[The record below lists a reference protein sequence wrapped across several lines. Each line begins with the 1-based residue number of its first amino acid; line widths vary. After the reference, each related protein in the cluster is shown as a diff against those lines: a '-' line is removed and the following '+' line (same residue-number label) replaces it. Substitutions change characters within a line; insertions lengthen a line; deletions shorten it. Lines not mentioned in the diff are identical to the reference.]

1 MSSADICTLIAI
13 VLYLVGML
21 LVGAYYSKKNKNS
34 TDFYLG
40 GRKLGPLVTAMSA
53 EASDMS
59 AYLLMG
65 IPGLT
70 LMCGLAE
77 ATWTAIGLAIG
88 TYLNWLFVAKRL
100 RKYSE
105 RIDAV
110 TVPEFFSKRFNDKKY
125 MLSVIAAIVIIIFF
139 VPYTASGFSACGKL
153 FSSMF
158 GMNYKTA
165 MILSAIVIVG
175 YCTLGGFLAAS
186 ITDLIQSIVM
196 TIALFVVLGLSE
208 GIIGGFDKIFD
219 TAKNM
224 TGYFDLFK
232 GFDVAAGKTGSF
244 GGFSV
249 ITTLAWGLGYFGMPH
264 ILLRFMAIDDPK
276 KLKTSRRI
284 ASVWVVISLGIAVLI
299 GVAGLSLV
307 NAGIIKEYADASAAE
322 SIIVD
327 ISRFLSTRGFIPAF
341 IAGIFISGILAS
353 TMSTADSQLIA
364 ASSSVTKDILVNTF
378 KVKLSEK
385 KEMVIARLS
394 VIAISVVAVL
404 LALNPNG
411 SVFRIVSFA
420 WAGFGAAFG
429 PIMLFSLFFKR
440 TTKWGALAG
449 MLSGGAM
456 VFIWKFVIS
465 KLGGIFKIY
474 ELLPAFII
482 SCLFILIVS
491 LLTSEP
497 EKEVTDIFDEIKVS
511 VKE

>member
-1 MSSADICTLIAI
+1 MNSADICTLIAI

-77 ATWTAIGLAIG
+77 ATWTAIGLSIG

-110 TVPEFFSKRFNDKKY
+110 TIPEFFSKRFNDKKC
-125 MLSVIAAIVIIIFF
+125 MLSLIAAVVIIIFF

-232 GFDVAAGKTGSF
+232 GFDVAAGKSGSF

-284 ASVWVVISLGIAVLI
+284 ASVWVVFSLGIAVLI

-307 NAGIIKEYADASAAE
+307 NAGIVKEYADASAAE

-327 ISRFLSTRGFIPAF
+327 ISRFLSTRGYIPAF
-341 IAGIFISGILAS
+341 VAGIFISGILAS

-394 VIAISVVAVL
+394 VIAISVIAVL

-456 VFIWKFVIS
+456 VFIWKFLIS
-465 KLGGIFKIY
+465 KLGGIFEIY
-474 ELLPAFII
+474 ELLPGFII

-491 LLTSEP
+491 MLTSKP
-497 EKEVTDIFDEIKVS
+497 EEEITDIFDEIKVS

>member
-1 MSSADICTLIAI
+1 MNSADICTLIAI

-77 ATWTAIGLAIG
+77 ATWTAIGLSIG
-88 TYLNWLFVAKRL
+88 TYLIWLFVAKRL

-232 GFDVAAGKTGSF
+232 GFDVAAGKSGSF

-284 ASVWVVISLGIAVLI
+284 ASVWVVFSLGIAVLI

-307 NAGIIKEYADASAAE
+307 NAGIVKEYADASAAE

-327 ISRFLSTRGFIPAF
+327 ISRFLSTRGYIPAF
-341 IAGIFISGILAS
+341 VAGIFISGILAS

-394 VIAISVVAVL
+394 VIAISVIAVL

-449 MLSGGAM
+449 MLSGGVM
-456 VFIWKFVIS
+456 VFIWKFLIS
-465 KLGGIFKIY
+465 KLGGIFEIY

-491 LLTSEP
+491 MLTSKP
-497 EKEVTDIFDEIKVS
+497 EEEITDIFDEIKVS

>member
-232 GFDVAAGKTGSF
+232 GFDIAAGKTGSF

-394 VIAISVVAVL
+394 VIAISVLAVL

>member
-21 LVGAYYSKKNKNS
+21 LIGAYYSKKNKNS

-110 TVPEFFSKRFNDKKY
+110 TVPEFFSKRFNDKKC

-232 GFDVAAGKTGSF
+232 GFDVASGKTGSF

-449 MLSGGAM
+449 MLSGGAL
-456 VFIWKFVIS
+456 VFIWKFLIS
-465 KLGGIFKIY
+465 RLGGIFKIY

-491 LLTSEP
+491 LLTSKP
-497 EKEVTDIFDEIKVS
+497 EKEVTDIFDEIKAS

>member
-196 TIALFVVLGLSE
+196 TVALFVVLGLSE

-232 GFDVAAGKTGSF
+232 GFDVAAGKTGIF

>member
-110 TVPEFFSKRFNDKKY
+110 TVPEFFSKRFNDKKN

-394 VIAISVVAVL
+394 VIAISVLAVL

-429 PIMLFSLFFKR
+429 PIILFSLFFKR

>member
-1 MSSADICTLIAI
+1 
-13 VLYLVGML
+13 
-21 LVGAYYSKKNKNS
+21 
-34 TDFYLG
+34 
-40 GRKLGPLVTAMSA
+40 
-53 EASDMS
+53 
-59 AYLLMG
+59 
-65 IPGLT
+65 
-70 LMCGLAE
+70 
-77 ATWTAIGLAIG
+77 
-88 TYLNWLFVAKRL
+88 
-100 RKYSE
+100 
-105 RIDAV
+105 
-110 TVPEFFSKRFNDKKY
+110 
-125 MLSVIAAIVIIIFF
+125 
-139 VPYTASGFSACGKL
+139 
-153 FSSMF
+153 MF

-232 GFDVAAGKTGSF
+232 GFDVAAGKSGSF

-284 ASVWVVISLGIAVLI
+284 ASVWVVFSLGIAVLI

-307 NAGIIKEYADASAAE
+307 NAGIVKEYADASAAE

-327 ISRFLSTRGFIPAF
+327 ISRFLSTRGYIPAF
-341 IAGIFISGILAS
+341 VAGIFISGILAS

-394 VIAISVVAVL
+394 VIAISVIAVL

-456 VFIWKFVIS
+456 VFIWKFLIS
-465 KLGGIFKIY
+465 KLGGIFEIY

-482 SCLFILIVS
+482 SCLSILIVS
-491 LLTSEP
+491 MLTSKP
-497 EKEVTDIFDEIKVS
+497 EEEITDIFDEIKVS

>member
-165 MILSAIVIVG
+165 MILSAIIIVG

-364 ASSSVTKDILVNTF
+364 ASSSVTKDILVNTY

>member
-1 MSSADICTLIAI
+1 MNSADICTLMAI

-77 ATWTAIGLAIG
+77 ATWTAIGLSIG

-110 TVPEFFSKRFNDKKY
+110 TIPEFFSKRFNDKKC
-125 MLSVIAAIVIIIFF
+125 MLSLIAAVVIIIFF

-232 GFDVAAGKTGSF
+232 GFDVAAGKSGSF

-284 ASVWVVISLGIAVLI
+284 ASVWVVFSLGIAVLI

-307 NAGIIKEYADASAAE
+307 NAGIVKEYADASAAE

-327 ISRFLSTRGFIPAF
+327 ISRFLSTRGYIPAF
-341 IAGIFISGILAS
+341 VAGIFISGILAS

-394 VIAISVVAVL
+394 VIAISVIAVL

-456 VFIWKFVIS
+456 VFIWKFLIS
-465 KLGGIFKIY
+465 KLGGIFEIY

-491 LLTSEP
+491 MLTSKP
-497 EKEVTDIFDEIKVS
+497 EEEITDIFDEIKVS

>member
-1 MSSADICTLIAI
+1 MNSADICTLIAI

-77 ATWTAIGLAIG
+77 ATWTAIGLSIG

-110 TVPEFFSKRFNDKKY
+110 TIPEFFSKRFNDKKC
-125 MLSVIAAIVIIIFF
+125 MLSLIAAVVIIIFF

-232 GFDVAAGKTGSF
+232 GFDVAAGISGSF

-284 ASVWVVISLGIAVLI
+284 ASVWVVFSLGIAVLI

-307 NAGIIKEYADASAAE
+307 NAGIVKEYADASAAE

-327 ISRFLSTRGFIPAF
+327 ISRFLSTRGYIPAF
-341 IAGIFISGILAS
+341 VAGIFISGILAS

-394 VIAISVVAVL
+394 VIAISVIAVL

-456 VFIWKFVIS
+456 VFIWKFLIS
-465 KLGGIFKIY
+465 KLGGIFEIY

-482 SCLFILIVS
+482 SCLSILIVS
-491 LLTSEP
+491 MLTSKP
-497 EKEVTDIFDEIKVS
+497 EEEITDIFDEIKVS

>member
-1 MSSADICTLIAI
+1 MTNAVICTLIAI
-13 VLYLVGML
+13 VLYLLAML
-21 LVGAYYSKKNKNS
+21 GVGAYFSKRNKNS

-105 RIDAV
+105 KIDAV
-110 TVPEFFSKRFNDKKY
+110 TIPEYFSKRFGDNKY
-125 MLSVIAAIVIIIFF
+125 ILSVIAALVIIVFF

-153 FSSMF
+153 FASMF
-158 GMNYKTA
+158 GMQYKTA
-165 MILSAIVIVG
+165 MILSAVIIVG
-175 YCTLGGFLAAS
+175 YCTMGGFLAAS

-196 TIALFVVLGLSE
+196 TVALFVVLGLSE
-208 GIIGGFDKIFD
+208 GIIGGFDSIFES
-219 TAKNM
+219 AKNM

-232 GFDVAAGKTGSF
+232 GFDVADSKTGSF
-244 GGFSV
+244 GIFSV

-276 KLKTSRRI
+276 KLKVSRRI
-284 ASVWVVISLGIAVLI
+284 ASIWVVISLGIAVLI
-299 GVAGLSLV
+299 GVAGLALV
-307 NAGIIKEYADASAAE
+307 NNGIIDKYESASAAE

-327 ISRFLSTRGFIPAF
+327 ISRFLSTRGYIPAF

-378 KVKLSEK
+378 KMKLSEK

-394 VIAISVVAVL
+394 VIFISVIAVI
-404 LALNPNG
+404 LALDPNG

-429 PIMLFSLFFKR
+429 PVMLFSLLWKR

-449 MLSGGAM
+449 ILSGGAI
-456 VFIWKFVIS
+456 VFIWKYVIA
-465 KLGGIFKIY
+465 KLGGIFAIY
-474 ELLPAFII
+474 ELFPAFVISAVFII
-482 SCLFILIVS
+482 IVS
-491 LLTSEP
+491 LLTKAPDKSI
-497 EKEVTDIFDEIKVS
+497 TDTFDS
-511 VKE
+511 VKTSLKD